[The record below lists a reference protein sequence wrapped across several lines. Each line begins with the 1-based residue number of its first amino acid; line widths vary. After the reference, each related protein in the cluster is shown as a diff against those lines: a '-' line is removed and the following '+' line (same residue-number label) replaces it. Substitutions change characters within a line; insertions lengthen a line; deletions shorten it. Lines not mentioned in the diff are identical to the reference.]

1 MKRWGYIISLSVA
14 VVLSGCAL
22 TELSSGVNQTGVKE
36 YRLVNKLLKDDVAGS
51 QPKSNYVEVD
61 SEYIYAE
68 NTDTVKVTLTNI
80 AQKLMGGGATGYDAI
95 ITDFMMSANDNMY
108 KPIKCDA
115 PVSNGSFNTKSRVE
129 NSLSCYF
136 DKKVFSNLME
146 IKQFSYRINFSQPN
160 AGDLNTLKYAL
171 NDPTTILYANLK
183 ELMRLGY
190 TYDQAI
196 FILWSRMPA
205 KNFRAEVVH
214 NSKDKK
220 ENLQKFAQCV
230 QTNWKLPMEVML
242 ASMEDIHMYTMSK
255 NQ

>member
-1 MKRWGYIISLSVA
+1 MKTWESVISLSVA

-22 TELSSGVNQTGVKE
+22 TELSSGVNQAGIKE
-36 YRLVNKLLKDDVAGS
+36 YRLVNKILKDDVAGD
-51 QPKSNYVEVD
+51 QPKSNYVEVT
-61 SEYIYAE
+61 SEYIYTE

-95 ITDFMMSANDNMY
+95 ITDFIMYANGNTY
-108 KPIKCDA
+108 KPLKCDA
-115 PVSNGSFNTKSRVE
+115 PVSNGTFDTKSRVE

-136 DKKVFSNLME
+136 DKKVFSNLIE
-146 IKQFSYRINFSQPN
+146 IKQFSYQINFSQPN

-171 NDPTTILYANLK
+171 NDPTTILYASLK

-190 TYDQAI
+190 TYEQSV

-230 QTNWKLPMEVML
+230 QNRNCQWK
-242 ASMEDIHMYTMSK
+242 
-255 NQ
+255 

>member
-1 MKRWGYIISLSVA
+1 MIFYKRMGMKRWGYIISLSVA

-136 DKKVFSNLME
+136 DKKVFSNLVE
-146 IKQFSYRINFSQPN
+146 IK
-160 AGDLNTLKYAL
+160 
-171 NDPTTILYANLK
+171 
-183 ELMRLGY
+183 
-190 TYDQAI
+190 
-196 FILWSRMPA
+196 
-205 KNFRAEVVH
+205 
-214 NSKDKK
+214 
-220 ENLQKFAQCV
+220 
-230 QTNWKLPMEVML
+230 
-242 ASMEDIHMYTMSK
+242 
-255 NQ
+255 